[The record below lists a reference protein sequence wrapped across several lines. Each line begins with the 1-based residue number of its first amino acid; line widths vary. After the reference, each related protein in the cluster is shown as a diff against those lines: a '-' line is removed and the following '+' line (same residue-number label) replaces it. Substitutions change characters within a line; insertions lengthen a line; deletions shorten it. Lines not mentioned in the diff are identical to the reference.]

1 MKKLVI
7 LLALVMVL
15 SFAFAGCNTQVAT
28 DDTAGDTADVADDTS
43 TDVAEDTSDDTADD
57 ASDDADMGSVGIAAE
72 DLKVGF
78 IYVGPVGDGGFTY
91 MHDQGRQAVEA
102 MGVETVYL
110 ENVPETEECAN
121 AIDSLIEEGCNVVF
135 ATSYGHMDFVEA
147 AAAEYPEVKFFHCS
161 GYKMN
166 DTNFGNYFGRMYE
179 PRYLTG
185 IAAGYATEANKIG
198 YVAAFP
204 IPEVIRGINAFTL
217 GVRSVNPDA
226 TVQVVW
232 TNTWYD
238 PAVEKAGAEGLLDA
252 GCDVITMHQDTPE
265 PIAAA
270 AAAGAYSAGYHSP
283 MAQYGGDKYLTGPVW
298 DLGTYYT
305 AAVQSIIDGTYA
317 PESFWGGLSTGMV
330 KLEDYGPGVSAE
342 AAAAID
348 AAKAEI
354 INGTFHVFA
363 GPIADQE
370 GNVVVAEGT
379 TMTDE
384 EMLGM
389 MFFVEGVEGSIE

>member
-7 LLALVMVL
+7 LLALVMVF
-15 SFAFAGCNTQVAT
+15 SFAFAGCTKDAV
-28 DDTAGDTADVADDTS
+28 DDTAGDTAEVADDTSDVADDTS
-43 TDVAEDTSDDTADD
+43 DDMTDDTPDD
-57 ASDDADMGSVGIAAE
+57 VEAPAGMAPE

-91 MHDQGRQAVEA
+91 MHDLGRQEVEA

-110 ENVPETEECAN
+110 ENVPESEECAD
-121 AIDSLIEEGCNVVF
+121 AIDNLIEEGCNVIF
-135 ATSYGHMDFVEA
+135 ATSYGHMEYTA
-147 AAAEYPEVKFFHCS
+147 AAAEEYPDVKFFHCS
-161 GYKMN
+161 GYMMN

-185 IAAGYATEANKIG
+185 IAAGYATQTNKIG

-226 TVQVVW
+226 VVQVVW

-238 PAVEKAGAEGLLDA
+238 PAVEKAAAEGLLDA
-252 GCDVITMHQDTPE
+252 GCDVISQHQDTPE
-265 PIAAA
+265 PVSAA
-270 AAAGAYSAGYHSP
+270 AAAGAYSVGYHSP
-283 MAQYGGDKYLTGPVW
+283 MAQYGGETYLTGSVW
-298 DLGTYYT
+298 GLGSYYT

-330 KLEDYGPGVSAE
+330 KLEDYGPGISEE
-342 AAAAID
+342 AKADIETAKAAII
-348 AAKAEI
+348 A
-354 INGTFHVFA
+354 GTLQVFA
-363 GPIADQE
+363 GPIADQD
-370 GNVVVAEGT
+370 GNIVVADGT

-389 MFFVEGVEGSIE
+389 MWFVEGVEGSIE